1 MGGQLRRR
9 LEDGIARSPRTTALF
24 GVEWLPTPSGAAG
37 ARGHRAR
44 KWPGTRGVDPGAAR
58 EVVRARGRGA
68 PRGRHGSRRGA
79 WSSAQACAETWAGQS
94 PLSPLPPTL
103 PADDRA
109 PIRPHAHHGNRTPW
123 VCLRSGHT
131 PAAPRADLRRLAALA
146 HGGPGGPGPRARR
159 CRAPRPSA
167 CSRPLHARARRG
179 RLRGRGGSARCTA
192 SQGRGLR
199 RARPLPLGCG
209 AARGYHDRTSLGAL
223 EQHRSD
229 HGVLILGRPRTDLRL
244 GGRSHR
250 RAPAPGDPDSGP
262 IRGQDGHR
270 LLRVRSRRGRAR
282 PAAPADD
289 PEIGRRAVRRRPA
302 RLPISGSS
310 APSSGLR
317 RGTPPP
323 CVRLASEITRGRT
336 NGSRGSVAARTVN
349 AKRGRSRVGG
359 RAHTT
364 RSPR

>member
-1 MGGQLRRR
+1 MR
-9 LEDGIARSPRTTALF
+9 
-24 GVEWLPTPSGAAG
+24 GAAG
-37 ARGHRAR
+37 LRVG
-44 KWPGTRGVDPGAAR
+44 GTVPGA
-58 EVVRARGRGA
+58 ERGA
-68 PRGRHGSRRGA
+68 RRRRALRRGLASPRSARYRPLSRRTTGRPSGRTRTTGTERPGSACGAATPPRPRGRTCGGSPR
-79 WSSAQACAETWAGQS
+79 W
-94 PLSPLPPTL
+94 
-103 PADDRA
+103 
-109 PIRPHAHHGNRTPW
+109 RT
-123 VCLRSGHT
+123 
-131 PAAPRADLRRLAALA
+131 
-146 HGGPGGPGPRARR
+146 GGPGGPGPRARR

-167 CSRPLHARARRG
+167 CSRPPHARARRG

-302 RLPISGSS
+302 RNSTRSVLRA
-310 APSSGLR
+310 APR
-317 RGTPPP
+317 HAPP
-323 CVRLASEITRGRT
+323 CVRLASEITRERT

-349 AKRGRSRVGG
+349 AKRGRSGVGG

>member
-1 MGGQLRRR
+1 MR
-9 LEDGIARSPRTTALF
+9 
-24 GVEWLPTPSGAAG
+24 GAAG
-37 ARGHRAR
+37 LRVG
-44 KWPGTRGVDPGAAR
+44 GTVPGAERGAR
-58 EVVRARGRGA
+58 RRRALRRGLASPRSARYRPLSRRTTGRPSGRTRTTGTERPGSACGAATPPRPRGRTCGGSPRWRTGGRGA
-68 PRGRHGSRRGA
+68 PGLALVGA
-79 WSSAQACAETWAGQS
+79 AL
-94 PLSPLPPTL
+94 PDPLP
-103 PADDRA
+103 
-109 PIRPHAHHGNRTPW
+109 
-123 VCLRSGHT
+123 
-131 PAAPRADLRRLAALA
+131 AA
-146 HGGPGGPGPRARR
+146 GP
-159 CRAPRPSA
+159 
-167 CSRPLHARARRG
+167 
-179 RLRGRGGSARCTA
+179 SARCTA

-209 AARGYHDRTSLGAL
+209 AAARGYHDRTSLGAL

-302 RLPISGSS
+302 RNSTRSVLRA
-310 APSSGLR
+310 APR
-317 RGTPPP
+317 HAPP

-349 AKRGRSRVGG
+349 AKRGRSGVGG